1 MATTP
6 MTLLTVVAE
15 DVLEPRLLRL
25 LRDHGARGYTVTDAR
40 GEGSRGMRQG
50 AEGSNIRVEIIAPP
64 DLAERIL
71 DDLRERYFASYAVV
85 AWLSEIRVVRDTKYQ
100 PRTSDQD

>member
-25 LRDHGARGYTVTDAR
+25 LHEHGASGYTITDVR
-40 GEGSRGMRQG
+40 GEGHRGLRQG
-50 AEGSNIRVEIIAPP
+50 AEGSNIRVEVIAPLE
-64 DLAERIL
+64 LAERIL
-71 DDLRERYFASYAVV
+71 EDLRERYFRSYAVV
-85 AWLSEIRVVRDTKYQ
+85 AWLAEVRVVRDEKFR
-100 PRTSDQD
+100 PHLDAR